1 MATVEV
7 PISLT
12 VEHLMAAV
20 KQFSPDEFREFKQRL
35 AAWEAQQTTP
45 QHHEEA
51 ALIRATQRRLPVADQ
66 QRLKRLIAK
75 SERGTLT
82 PKEVDAYRTLAQH
95 VEQLNVTRTAA
106 LAALVQRRGQPVQA
120 VMQDIAWE
128 HSENGT

>member
-1 MATVEV
+1 MATVEI

-12 VEHLMAAV
+12 VEHLLAAV

-35 AAWEAQQTTP
+35 AVWEAQQTT
-45 QHHEEA
+45 QQQGEET
-51 ALIRATQRRLPVADQ
+51 ALIRATHMRLPAADQ

-82 PKEVDAYRTLAQH
+82 PKELDAYRTLAQR

-106 LAALVQRRGQPVQA
+106 LVALVQHRGQPVQA
-120 VMQDIAWE
+120 VMQDIGWE
-128 HSENGT
+128 RGENGT